1 MSNSPPNTLPPGTLS
16 KRALVVA
23 SLALFVDN
31 LVIGLAVPVLPLLP
45 PVVEAGSAMTGVLF
59 ASYAIALV
67 LSALL
72 SGRLVDRVG
81 PKAPLLI
88 GMVGLAAATLMF
100 AIGGPFWLLVVTR
113 FAQGVAGGMSWVAGL
128 ALIAATTSF
137 DKRGMAMGIAISTI
151 TLGVL
156 IGPPLAGFMV
166 GEFGTSSPFIFAAG
180 VAVLDGIL
188 RITLVRKV
196 PRIAD
201 DTGSPLTVLRVP
213 GSASII
219 IAIAIGAAVIA
230 ALEPVLPVH
239 LNESPLAI
247 GLLFALAALVGV
259 IANPVV
265 GSMVSRVSPRILIG
279 LGIASVVVSLLLVGW
294 STHIWQI
301 AIGMGLLGTAAAF
314 LQAPATALIS
324 VQGFRSQPPTLGG
337 SYSLYTLAYAVGLAV
352 GPLLAGFA
360 VEQLGFP
367 NAMTLTAVVLAIVG
381 AMSLGRLPGMPT
393 DEASVDHGSTQ
404 SRA

>member
-1 MSNSPPNTLPPGTLS
+1 MGNSPSSTLPSGTLS

-23 SLALFVDN
+23 SIALFVDN

-45 PVVEAGSAMTGVLF
+45 SVVEAGPAMTGILF
-59 ASYAIALV
+59 GSYAIALIIA
-67 LSALL
+67 ALL

-81 PKAPLLI
+81 PKIPLLI
-88 GMVGLAAATLMF
+88 GMVGLAAATLIF
-100 AIGGPFWLLVVTR
+100 AMGEPFWLLLVAR

-137 DKRGMAMGIAISTI
+137 DRRGMAMGIAISTI

-156 IGPPLAGFMV
+156 IGPPLAGYMV
-166 GEFGTSSPFIFAAG
+166 GGFGTASPFILAAG
-180 VAVLDGIL
+180 IAVLDGIL
-188 RITLVRKV
+188 RIILVRDV

-201 DTGSPLTVLRVP
+201 DTGGPMSVLRVP
-213 GSASII
+213 GSWSIV
-219 IAIAIGAAVIA
+219 IAIMLGAAVIA
-230 ALEPVLPVH
+230 ALEPVLPVQ
-239 LNESPLAI
+239 LSESPFVI

-279 LGIASVVVSLLLVGW
+279 LGIASVVGSLLLVGW
-294 STHIWQI
+294 ATMLWQI
-301 AIGMGLLGTAAAF
+301 AIGMALLGASAAL

-324 VQGFRSQPPTLGG
+324 IQGFRSDPPTLGG
-337 SYSLYTLAYAVGLAV
+337 SYALYTLAYAVGLAA
-352 GPLLAGFA
+352 GPLIAGFG

-367 NAMTLTAVVLAIVG
+367 GAMTLTAIILAAVG
-381 AMSLGRLPGMPT
+381 GLSLARLPNKAINGPQY
-393 DEASVDHGSTQ
+393 Q
-404 SRA
+404 S

>member
-1 MSNSPPNTLPPGTLS
+1 MSCFPFKTLPPGTLS

-45 PVVEAGSAMTGVLF
+45 SVVEAGPAMTGILF
-59 ASYAIALV
+59 GSYAIALIIA
-67 LSALL
+67 ALL

-81 PKAPLLI
+81 PKIPLLI
-88 GMVGLAAATLMF
+88 GMVGLAAATLIF
-100 AIGGPFWLLVVTR
+100 AVGEPFWLLLLAR

-137 DKRGMAMGIAISTI
+137 DRRGMAMGIAISTI

-156 IGPPLAGFMV
+156 IGPPLAGYMV
-166 GEFGTSSPFIFAAG
+166 GEFGTASPFILAAG
-180 VAVLDGIL
+180 IAVLDGIL
-188 RITLVRKV
+188 RIILVRDV

-201 DTGSPLTVLRVP
+201 DTGGPMSVLRVP
-213 GSASII
+213 GSWSIV
-219 IAIAIGAAVIA
+219 IAIMLGAAVIA
-230 ALEPVLPVH
+230 ALEPVLPVQ
-239 LNESPLAI
+239 LSESPFVI

-279 LGIASVVVSLLLVGW
+279 LGIASVVGSLLLVGW
-294 STHIWQI
+294 ATMLWQI
-301 AIGMGLLGTAAAF
+301 AIGMALLGASAAL

-324 VQGFRSQPPTLGG
+324 IQGFRSDPPTLGG
-337 SYSLYTLAYAVGLAV
+337 SYALYTLAYAVGLAA
-352 GPLLAGFA
+352 GPLIAGFG

-367 NAMTLTAVVLAIVG
+367 GAMTLTAIILAAVG
-381 AMSLGRLPGMPT
+381 GLSLARLPNKAINGPQY
-393 DEASVDHGSTQ
+393 Q
-404 SRA
+404 S

>member
-1 MSNSPPNTLPPGTLS
+1 MGNSPSSTLPSGTLS

-23 SLALFVDN
+23 SIALFVDN

-45 PVVEAGSAMTGVLF
+45 SVVEAGPAMTGILF
-59 ASYAIALV
+59 GSYAIALIIA
-67 LSALL
+67 ALL

-81 PKAPLLI
+81 PKIPLLI
-88 GMVGLAAATLMF
+88 GMVGLAAATLIF
-100 AIGGPFWLLVVTR
+100 AMGEPFWLLLVAR

-137 DKRGMAMGIAISTI
+137 DRRWMAMGIAISTI

-156 IGPPLAGFMV
+156 IGPPLAGYMV
-166 GEFGTSSPFIFAAG
+166 GEFGTASPFILAAG
-180 VAVLDGIL
+180 IAVLDGIL
-188 RITLVRKV
+188 RIILVRDV

-201 DTGSPLTVLRVP
+201 DTGGPMSVLRVP
-213 GSASII
+213 GSWSIV
-219 IAIAIGAAVIA
+219 IAIMLGAAVIA
-230 ALEPVLPVH
+230 ALEPVLPVQ
-239 LNESPLAI
+239 LSESPFVI

-279 LGIASVVVSLLLVGW
+279 LGIASVVGSLLLVGW
-294 STHIWQI
+294 ATMLWQI
-301 AIGMGLLGTAAAF
+301 AIGMALLGASAAL

-324 VQGFRSQPPTLGG
+324 IQGFRSDPPTLGG
-337 SYSLYTLAYAVGLAV
+337 SYALYTLAYAVGLAA
-352 GPLLAGFA
+352 GPLIAGFG

-367 NAMTLTAVVLAIVG
+367 GAMTLTAIILAAVG
-381 AMSLGRLPGMPT
+381 GLSLARLPNKAINGPQY
-393 DEASVDHGSTQ
+393 Q
-404 SRA
+404 S

>member
-1 MSNSPPNTLPPGTLS
+1 MSCFPFKTLPPGTLS

-45 PVVEAGSAMTGVLF
+45 SVVEAGPAMTGILF
-59 ASYAIALV
+59 GSYAIALIIA
-67 LSALL
+67 ALL

-81 PKAPLLI
+81 PKIPLLI
-88 GMVGLAAATLMF
+88 GMVGLAAATLIF
-100 AIGGPFWLLVVTR
+100 AVGEPFWLLLLAR

-137 DKRGMAMGIAISTI
+137 DRRGMAMGIAISTI

-156 IGPPLAGFMV
+156 IGPPLAGYMV
-166 GEFGTSSPFIFAAG
+166 GEFGTASPFILAAG
-180 VAVLDGIL
+180 IAVLDGIL
-188 RITLVRKV
+188 RIILVRDV

-201 DTGSPLTVLRVP
+201 DTGGPMSVLRVP
-213 GSASII
+213 GSWSIV
-219 IAIAIGAAVIA
+219 IAIMLGAAVIA
-230 ALEPVLPVH
+230 ALEPVLPVQ
-239 LNESPLAI
+239 LSESPFVI

-279 LGIASVVVSLLLVGW
+279 LGIASVVGSLLLVGW
-294 STHIWQI
+294 ATMLWQV
-301 AIGMGLLGTAAAF
+301 AIGMALLGASAAL

-324 VQGFRSQPPTLGG
+324 IQGFRSDPPTLGG
-337 SYSLYTLAYAVGLAV
+337 SYALYTLAYAVGLAA
-352 GPLLAGFA
+352 GPLIAGFG

-367 NAMTLTAVVLAIVG
+367 GAMTLTAIILAAVG
-381 AMSLGRLPGMPT
+381 GLSLARLPNKAINGPQY
-393 DEASVDHGSTQ
+393 Q
-404 SRA
+404 S

>member
-1 MSNSPPNTLPPGTLS
+1 MGNSPSSTLPSGTLS

-23 SLALFVDN
+23 SIALFVDN

-45 PVVEAGSAMTGVLF
+45 SVVEAGPAMTGILF
-59 ASYAIALV
+59 GSYAIALIIA
-67 LSALL
+67 ALL

-81 PKAPLLI
+81 PKIPLLI
-88 GMVGLAAATLMF
+88 GMVGLAAATLIF
-100 AIGGPFWLLVVTR
+100 AMGEPFWLLLVAR

-137 DKRGMAMGIAISTI
+137 DRRGMAMGIAISTI

-156 IGPPLAGFMV
+156 IGPPLAGYMV
-166 GEFGTSSPFIFAAG
+166 GEFGTASPFILAAG
-180 VAVLDGIL
+180 IAVLDGIL
-188 RITLVRKV
+188 RIILVRDV

-201 DTGSPLTVLRVP
+201 DTGGPMSVLRVP
-213 GSASII
+213 GSWSIV
-219 IAIAIGAAVIA
+219 IAIMLGAAVIA
-230 ALEPVLPVH
+230 ALEPVLPVQ
-239 LNESPLAI
+239 LSESPFVI

-279 LGIASVVVSLLLVGW
+279 LGIASVVGSLLLVGW
-294 STHIWQI
+294 ATMLWQI
-301 AIGMGLLGTAAAF
+301 AIGMALLGASAAL

-324 VQGFRSQPPTLGG
+324 IQGFRSDPPTLGG
-337 SYSLYTLAYAVGLAV
+337 SYALYTLAYAVGLAA
-352 GPLLAGFA
+352 GPLIAGFG

-367 NAMTLTAVVLAIVG
+367 GAMTLTAIILAAVG
-381 AMSLGRLPGMPT
+381 GLSLARLPNK
-393 DEASVDHGSTQ
+393 AINGSQYQ
-404 SRA
+404 S

>member
-1 MSNSPPNTLPPGTLS
+1 MSNTSSNTLPPGTLS
-16 KRALVVA
+16 KRALLVA

-45 PVVEAGSAMTGVLF
+45 SVVEAGSAMTGVLF

-67 LSALL
+67 LAALV

-88 GMVGLAAATLMF
+88 GMFGLAVATLIF
-100 AIGGPFWLLVVTR
+100 AIGEPFWLLLLAR

-166 GEFGTSSPFIFAAG
+166 GEFGTASPFILAAG

-188 RITLVRKV
+188 RITLIRNV
-196 PRIAD
+196 PRVAD
-201 DTGSPLTVLRVP
+201 DTGGPLTVLRVP
-213 GSASII
+213 GSWSII
-219 IAIAIGAAVIA
+219 TAIALGAAVIA

-239 LNESPLAI
+239 VDASPLVI

-259 IANPVV
+259 IANPIV
-265 GSMVSRVSPRILIG
+265 GSMVSRVPPRLLIG
-279 LGIASVVVSLLLVGW
+279 LGIASVVASLLLVGW
-294 STHIWQI
+294 SIPIWQI
-301 AIGMGLLGTAAAF
+301 AVGMALLGTAAAF

-337 SYSLYTLAYAVGLAV
+337 SYALYTLAYAVGLAV
-352 GPLLAGFA
+352 GPLIAGFG
-360 VEQLGFP
+360 VEQLGFSV
-367 NAMTLTAVVLAIVG
+367 AMTVTAVFLAVIG
-381 AMSLGRLPGMPT
+381 AVSLSRLPKMPT
-393 DEASVDHGSTQ
+393 SEPQGTQ
-404 SRA
+404 GLQ

>member
-1 MSNSPPNTLPPGTLS
+1 MSCFPFKTLPPGTLS

-45 PVVEAGSAMTGVLF
+45 SVVEAGPAMTGILF
-59 ASYAIALV
+59 GSYAIALIIA
-67 LSALL
+67 ALL

-81 PKAPLLI
+81 PKIPLLI
-88 GMVGLAAATLMF
+88 GMVGLAAATLIF
-100 AIGGPFWLLVVTR
+100 AVGEPFWLLLLAR

-137 DKRGMAMGIAISTI
+137 DRRGMAMGIAISTI

-156 IGPPLAGFMV
+156 IGPPLAGYMV
-166 GEFGTSSPFIFAAG
+166 GEFGTASPFILAAG
-180 VAVLDGIL
+180 IAVLDGIL
-188 RITLVRKV
+188 RITLVRDV

-201 DTGSPLTVLRVP
+201 DTGGPMSVLRVP
-213 GSASII
+213 GSWSIV
-219 IAIAIGAAVIA
+219 IAIMLGAAVIA
-230 ALEPVLPVH
+230 ALEPVLPVQ
-239 LNESPLAI
+239 LSESPFVI

-279 LGIASVVVSLLLVGW
+279 LGIASVVGSLLLVGW
-294 STHIWQI
+294 ATMLWQI
-301 AIGMGLLGTAAAF
+301 AIGMALLGASAAL

-324 VQGFRSQPPTLGG
+324 IQGFRSDPPTLGG
-337 SYSLYTLAYAVGLAV
+337 SYALYTLAYAVGLAA
-352 GPLLAGFA
+352 GPLIAGFG

-367 NAMTLTAVVLAIVG
+367 AAMTLTAIILAAVG
-381 AMSLGRLPGMPT
+381 GLSLARLPNKAINGPQY
-393 DEASVDHGSTQ
+393 Q
-404 SRA
+404 S

>member
-1 MSNSPPNTLPPGTLS
+1 MGNSPSSTLPSGTLS

-23 SLALFVDN
+23 SIALFVDN

-45 PVVEAGSAMTGVLF
+45 SVVEAGPAMTGILF
-59 ASYAIALV
+59 GSYAIALIIA
-67 LSALL
+67 ALL

-81 PKAPLLI
+81 PKIPLLI
-88 GMVGLAAATLMF
+88 GMVGLAAATLIF
-100 AIGGPFWLLVVTR
+100 AMGEPFWLLLVAR

-137 DKRGMAMGIAISTI
+137 DRRGMAMGIAISTI

-156 IGPPLAGFMV
+156 IGPPLAGYMV
-166 GEFGTSSPFIFAAG
+166 GEFGTASPFILAAG
-180 VAVLDGIL
+180 IAVLDGIL
-188 RITLVRKV
+188 RIILVRDV

-201 DTGSPLTVLRVP
+201 DTGGPMSVLRVP
-213 GSASII
+213 GSWSIV
-219 IAIAIGAAVIA
+219 IAIMLGAAVIA
-230 ALEPVLPVH
+230 ALEPVLPVQ
-239 LNESPLAI
+239 LSESPFVI

-279 LGIASVVVSLLLVGW
+279 LGIASVVGSLLLVGW
-294 STHIWQI
+294 ATMLWQI
-301 AIGMGLLGTAAAF
+301 AIGMALLGASAAL

-324 VQGFRSQPPTLGG
+324 IQGFRSDPPTLGG
-337 SYSLYTLAYAVGLAV
+337 SYALYTLAYAVGLAA
-352 GPLLAGFA
+352 GPLIAGFG

-367 NAMTLTAVVLAIVG
+367 GAMTLTAIILAAVG
-381 AMSLGRLPGMPT
+381 GLSLARLPNKAINGPQY
-393 DEASVDHGSTQ
+393 Q
-404 SRA
+404 S